1 LRINVVRRNNR
12 RMPAKVRDAV
22 VADAA
27 ELRAVASSAWRDT
40 YGDLLRPATV
50 EAFVE
55 AAYSVEMLERRIDR
69 STFLVVEDGDR
80 IIAFANA
87 IAGPDRLNLAA
98 IYALPDRRGQG
109 AGTMLL
115 TVLRARFPSLPVAAD
130 VLSGNRKGEVF
141 YEHRGFV
148 RGEALEDELFGEPV
162 VERRWW
168 LGTPPLVG
176 ADEP

>member
-1 LRINVVRRNNR
+1 
-12 RMPAKVRDAV
+12 MPPKVRDAV
-22 VADAA
+22 AADAA
-27 ELRAVASSAWRDT
+27 EVRAVASIAWRDT

-55 AAYSVEMLERRIDR
+55 AAYSVEMVERRIDR
-69 STFLVVEDGDR
+69 STFLVAEDGNR

-87 IAGPDRLNLAA
+87 IAGLDRLNLAA
-98 IYALPDRRGQG
+98 IYALPERRGEG
-109 AGTMLL
+109 AGTLLL
-115 TVLRARFPSLPVAAD
+115 TALRARFPTLPIAAD
-130 VLSGNRKGEVF
+130 VLSGNRKGEAF
-141 YEHRGFV
+141 YERRGFAP
-148 RGEALEDELFGEPV
+148 REILEDELFGEPV